1 MDPALQPHIATPYTS
16 IDDVITAF
24 TAIERHFIARQ
35 DRRAVFISAYN
46 TISQGI
52 AKAIAAKQFHD
63 PAWVHAYGTTFG
75 NLYRQALLAYETGGT
90 PPGAW
95 QVSFSESQSGRTLV
109 IQDLIL
115 GIHAHVNRDLA
126 FALESVGIDPNRPTR
141 YADHTKVNDVLD
153 ATTNALQ
160 NRIAQLY
167 ARGLGVLDRLL
178 GPIDELAASFSV
190 HAARENAWHLA
201 VGLVASHGTPAHA
214 ALAANIDRQAK
225 LLSRTFLIPNVTQPW
240 LIDALR
246 EVERALGWLSILEN
260 HSAGQ
265 TV

>member
-1 MDPALQPHIATPYTS
+1 MDPALPSQLAKPYTS

-24 TAIERHFIARQ
+24 TALEAHFIAHQ
-35 DRRAVFISAYN
+35 DRRAVFLSAYN
-46 TISQGI
+46 TISHGI
-52 AKAIAAKQFHD
+52 RQAIEAKEFHD

-75 NLYRQALLAYETGGT
+75 NLYRQALLAYETGGR

-95 QVSFSESQSGRTLV
+95 QVAFSESQSGKTLV

-126 FALESVGIDPNRPTR
+126 FALESVGIDPDRPTR

-153 ATTNALQ
+153 ATTNAMQ

-178 GPIDELAASFSV
+178 GPIDELTASFSV
-190 HAARENAWHLA
+190 HAAREHAWHM
-201 VGLVASHGTPAHA
+201 GVALTDAHGTPARA
-214 ALAANIDRQAK
+214 SLATHIDRQAK
-225 LLSRTFLIPNVTQPW
+225 LLARTFLIPNVTQPW
-240 LIDALR
+240 LIEALR
-246 EVERALGWLSILEN
+246 EVERALGWLSVLE
-260 HSAGQ
+260 HHDQAA
-265 TV
+265 T